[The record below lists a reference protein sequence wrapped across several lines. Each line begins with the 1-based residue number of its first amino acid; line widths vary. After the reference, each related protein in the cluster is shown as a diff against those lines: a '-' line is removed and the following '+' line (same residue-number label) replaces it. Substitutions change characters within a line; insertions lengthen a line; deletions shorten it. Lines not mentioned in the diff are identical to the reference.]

1 MTYRELESNY
11 GEVIASRM
19 YTILTLESKESLVQ
33 SLLDFMGQKVLD
45 DWAKAI
51 ERAIPNEL
59 ATG

>member
-19 YTILTLESKESLVQ
+19 YTILTLESKETLVQ
-33 SLLDFMGQKVLD
+33 SLLDFMGEKVLD

-51 ERAIPNEL
+51 KRAIPNEL

>member
-19 YTILTLESKESLVQ
+19 YTILTLESKEALVQ

-59 ATG
+59 AAG

>member
-59 ATG
+59 AAG

>member
-33 SLLDFMGQKVLD
+33 SLLDFMGQRVLD

-59 ATG
+59 AAG

>member
-19 YTILTLESKESLVQ
+19 YTILTLESKEALVQ
-33 SLLDFMGQKVLD
+33 SLLDFMGQRVLD

-59 ATG
+59 AAG